1 MPLDIDE
8 NKLNNTTY
16 IYFVNYYG
24 LFKDNIQKI
33 IDKYKY
39 VIVDNTHD
47 FFNKDNYSVDVIYN
61 YRKYSFI
68 RYYFY

>member
-8 NKLNNTTY
+8 NKLNDTTY

-33 IDKYKY
+33 IDA
-39 VIVDNTHD
+39 IVDNIL
-47 FFNKDNYSVDVIYN
+47 K
-61 YRKYSFI
+61 
-68 RYYFY
+68 